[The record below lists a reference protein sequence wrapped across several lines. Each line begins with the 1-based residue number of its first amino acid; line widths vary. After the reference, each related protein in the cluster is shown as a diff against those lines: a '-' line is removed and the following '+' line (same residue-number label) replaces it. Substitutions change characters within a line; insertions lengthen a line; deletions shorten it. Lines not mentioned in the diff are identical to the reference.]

1 MKTHTFD
8 KIEDW
13 LAARQEIGGIPISS
27 TDAPAIVG
35 VSKFKSAFRLYHEKR
50 QGVREVAPRYAEM
63 AQWGRELEDIIARR
77 YCINTGRAIERTG
90 EGKFTI
96 QQSDDVEWMIA
107 SVDRYAI
114 VTEQAAPVADDEDED
129 EDDDED
135 DEAPPPERVL
145 APVGVRI
152 VLELKNAHFAT
163 RDRWASETEPPL
175 EYLVQLQ
182 HQLAVTGAPWGSLA
196 ALIGGVEFRWAD
208 VQRNDNF
215 IAELMTREQEFRER
229 VERGD
234 PPEPDGSESTA
245 QILKQLY
252 PEDNGQSIE
261 LPPEAIEWANEL
273 EAAKAD
279 VKSATSRKKEN
290 SNRIKAAIGE
300 NTMGVLRDGRVFTY
314 KKQKRASFVS
324 KEAEFRVLRSR
335 KA

>member
-1 MKTHTFD
+1 VKTHTFD
-8 KIEDW
+8 TIEDW

-35 VSKFKSAFRLYHEKR
+35 VSKFKSAFALYHEKR
-50 QGVREVAPRYAEM
+50 QGVRDVGPRYAEM
-63 AQWGRELEDIIARR
+63 AQWGRELEDVIARR
-77 YCINTGRAIERTG
+77 YCLNTGRAIERTG

-96 QQSDDVEWMIA
+96 QQSDDMEWMIA

-114 VTEQAAPVADDEDED
+114 VTEQPPAADEADAGDEDED
-129 EDDDED
+129 SDGE
-135 DEAPPPERVL
+135 PPADRVL
-145 APVGVRI
+145 APVGVKI

-163 RDRWASETEPPL
+163 RDRWASETEPPI

-182 HQLAVTGAPWGSLA
+182 HQFAVTGAPWGSLA

-208 VQRNDNF
+208 VQRNDGF
-215 IAELMTREQEFRER
+215 IAMLVEKEQEFRER

-234 PPEPDGSESTA
+234 PPDPDGSESTMRV
-245 QILKQLY
+245 LKQLY
-252 PEDNGQSIE
+252 PDDNGQSIE

-273 EAAKAD
+273 EQAKAD
-279 VKSATSRKKEN
+279 EKNAKDRKKES

-314 KKQKRASFVS
+314 KKQARKETIQRAT
-324 KEAEFRVLRSR
+324 EFRVLRSR